1 MKIIKY
7 SSIAILLFIVFFTGC
22 IPFLKMESGR
32 TLSQGKSSI
41 GLSATSYTISDNS
54 NSSVFKRL
62 TVPDL
67 QVRAK
72 HGITDRLEL
81 GVGFSNIGFFMFDGK
96 YQVVGDKNSN
106 FAMSLGIGGDAL
118 LFFLNRR
125 ESTDVSKN
133 IKVSIPVYMSIHPSE
148 KFYFFLNPQISRQII
163 FEKGDDS
170 INFIG
175 ASMGI
180 GFYNKIGEI
189 NIGGDY
195 FRPLASLGGSI
206 YQFGVAYK
214 YSF

>member
-41 GLSATSYTISDNS
+41 GLSATSYTLSDGGS
-54 NSSVFKRL
+54 GV
-62 TVPDL
+62 TIADL

-81 GVGFSNIGFFMFDGK
+81 GVGFSNIGFLMFDGK
-96 YQVVGDKNSN
+96 YQVIGDKNSN
-106 FAMSLGIGGDAL
+106 FALSLGLGADAL
-118 LFFLNRR
+118 IFAFKSSRLTGVNSNL
-125 ESTDVSKN
+125 
-133 IKVSIPVYMSIHPSE
+133 KVSFPIYMSMHPSE
-148 KFYFFLNPQISRQII
+148 KFYFFLNPQISRQIVFI
-163 FEKGDDS
+163 EDGGGFS
-170 INFIG
+170 FIG